1 MIDKIERYPEVHL
14 GDFREIFFH
23 RGDLTHVYVVKGFP
37 ESNYHFHLTFFFLR
51 TFKLYFLANFNYT
64 IQSHQP

>member
-1 MIDKIERYPEVHL
+1 MVVLER
-14 GDFREIFFH
+14 FFFH
-23 RGDLTHVYVVKGFP
+23 RDLTHVYIVKGFP
-37 ESNYHFHLTFFFLR
+37 KSNYHFHLLTYIFLR